1 MKVGTPPYVC
11 FLLAFSWRGAHPGL
25 SLGEA
30 AGQAQL
36 LLPLQ

>member
-1 MKVGTPPYVC
+1 MMGGITPYASC
-11 FLLAFSWRGAHPGL
+11 SASLPGVL

>member
-1 MKVGTPPYVC
+1 MAGITPCVR
-11 FLLAFSWRGAHPGL
+11 FLLALFPKGRAWAL